1 MRTRIAVVVG
11 VFIVVA
17 VLFVLASPHLF
28 SGSSP
33 YSSQVT
39 RRSLTPE
46 QHQRVDAA
54 RELRERKALVERRA
68 ELERLPTMTSAQY
81 TELQTVRQA
90 IDRIDIPEAPGRERA
105 EALRQRDVEAAL
117 RQRAE
122 FERRQAREANLD
134 RTTVTAAE
142 YRQLTTG
149 MTYDQAFEVVG
160 FHGEEL
166 SHNEIAGISTVMVQW
181 ANRDGGNMNAM
192 FQNGR
197 LIQKAQF
204 GLR

>member
-11 VFIVVA
+11 VAVA
-17 VLFVLASPHLF
+17 LTTTACG
-28 SGSSP
+28 GSSP

-39 RRSLTPE
+39 RRELTPE
-46 QHQRVDAA
+46 QQQRVDEA
-54 RELRERKALVERRA
+54 RELREA
-68 ELERLPTMTSAQY
+68 AQ
-81 TELQTVRQA
+81 E
-90 IDRIDIPEAPGRERA
+90 RERA
-105 EALRQRDVEAAL
+105 DALRQRDVETAL

-142 YRQLTTG
+142 YRQLDTG
-149 MTYDQAFEVVG
+149 MSYARAVEIIG
-160 FHGEEL
+160 FQGTEL
-166 SHNEIAGISTVMVQW
+166 SRNEIAGITTVMLQW
-181 ANRDGGNMNAM
+181 TNRDGGNMNAM

-197 LIQKAQF
+197 LVQKAQF